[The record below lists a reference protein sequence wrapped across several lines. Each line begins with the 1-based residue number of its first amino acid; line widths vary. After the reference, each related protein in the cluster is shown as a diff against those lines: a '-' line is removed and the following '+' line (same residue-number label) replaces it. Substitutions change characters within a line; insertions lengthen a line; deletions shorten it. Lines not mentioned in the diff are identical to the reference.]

1 MPPSNFPQ
9 HIDQNIKTITDL
21 RHDVERRTSRH
32 QRAIDVAT
40 DCVLRPATLYCLLTV
55 VLSWVTYN
63 LLAPDAGWAQWDAP
77 PFFWLQGATTLYA
90 AFVSTMVL
98 TTQNRQ
104 ARENERR
111 SMLELQVNLLS
122 EQKTTKIIAL
132 LEELRRDLPNVTNRE
147 DLVAEAMQVQV
158 DPHAVVMVLES
169 TMRNSPPETIPG
181 DPSHGRLAAGGLP
194 MTRENQANR

>member
-1 MPPSNFPQ
+1 MALPTCPPR
-9 HIDQNIKTITDL
+9 IDQNIKTITDL

-32 QRAIDVAT
+32 QHAIDVAT
-40 DCVLRPATLYCLLTV
+40 DCIGRPATLYCLFTV

-63 LLAPDAGWAQWDAP
+63 LLAAASGWAQWDAP
-77 PFFWLQGATTLYA
+77 PFFWLQGATALYA
-90 AFVSTMVL
+90 AFVGTMVL

-111 SMLELQVNLLS
+111 SMLELQVNLIS

-147 DLVAEAMQVQV
+147 DLVAEAMQIQI
-158 DPHAVVMVLES
+158 DPHAVVLVLES
-169 TMRNSPPETIPG
+169 TMGSSRPETIPG
-181 DPSHGRLAAGGLP
+181 DRIVARWS
-194 MTRENQANR
+194 